1 MQTKLKHVRIAG
13 ISVAV
18 PKNSQ
23 KIIESEYQTESLRK
37 RFVAATG
44 IENRRICLP
53 EQYVS
58 DLAYAAADRLIDEL
72 GWERSEIDSLIFVTQ
87 TPDMPLPATACV
99 LQNRLK
105 LSQECSA
112 FDVNQ
117 GCAGYP
123 YGLHIAGCQLRS
135 QGPKKAILI
144 VGDTAGKINLPSRA
158 ATTAPLFGDA
168 VSATALE
175 WSENAAPMYFQFG
188 TDGAGWDVIMAHRPG
203 GNPPMKKDKF
213 LYEELPDGTIRVGG
227 NFRLQ
232 GENVFNFSTRI
243 APDAVRNI
251 LSYSKQSVETIDY
264 FVFHQ
269 ANKMINDVVR
279 KRLKLEPE
287 RVPSSLAQFGNTSSA
302 SIPVTMQL
310 HCKEELVSKPLSFIL
325 CGFGVG
331 LSWATVH
338 YQTDRIVMPELVEI

>member
-1 MQTKLKHVRIAG
+1 MQTTLNHVRIAG

-37 RFVAATG
+37 RFVTATG
-44 IENRRICLP
+44 IENRRVCLP

-72 GWERSEIDSLIFVTQ
+72 GWDRTEVDSLVFVTQ

-99 LQNRLK
+99 VQNRLA

-135 QGPKKAILI
+135 QGPKKAILL
-144 VGDTAGKINLPSRA
+144 VGDTAGKINLPSMA
-158 ATTAPLFGDA
+158 AKTAPIFGDA

-175 WSENAAPMYFQFG
+175 WSESAAPMHFHFG
-188 TDGAGWDVIMAHRPG
+188 TDGAGWDVIMARRPG
-203 GNPPMKKDKF
+203 GNPPLDKDNF
-213 LYEELPDGTIRVGG
+213 RYEEISDGTIRVGG
-227 NFRLQ
+227 NFKLQ

-243 APDAVRNI
+243 APDAVRSM
-251 LSYSKQSVETIDY
+251 LSYSKQSAETIDY
-264 FVFHQ
+264 FVLHQ
-269 ANKMINDVVR
+269 ANKMINEVIR
-279 KRLKLEPE
+279 KRLKLDYE

-310 HCKEELVSKPLSFIL
+310 HCKEDLVSKPLSLIL

-331 LSWATVH
+331 LSWGTV
-338 YQTDRIVMPELVEI
+338 YCQTDRIVMPELVEI

>member
-1 MQTKLKHVRIAG
+1 MQTTLNHVRIAG
-13 ISVAV
+13 ISTAV
-18 PKNSQ
+18 PKNNQ
-23 KIIESEYQTESLRK
+23 KIIESEYQTESTRK
-37 RFVAATG
+37 RFIAATG
-44 IENRRICLP
+44 IENRRSCLP

-72 GWERSEIDSLIFVTQ
+72 GWDRSEIDSLILVTQ

-99 LQNRLK
+99 LQDRLG
-105 LSQECSA
+105 LSKECSA

-135 QGPKKAILI
+135 QGPKRAILI
-144 VGDTAGKINLPSRA
+144 VGDTAGKINLPSRD

-175 WSENAAPMYFQFG
+175 WSENATPMYFQFG
-188 TDGAGWDVIMAHRPG
+188 TDGAGWDVIMARRPG
-203 GNPPMKKDKF
+203 GNPPMNKENF

-243 APDAVRNI
+243 APEAVKNM
-251 LSYSKQSVETIDY
+251 LSYSAQPIESIDY

-279 KRLKLEPE
+279 KRLKLENE

-310 HCKEELVSKPLSFIL
+310 HCKEDLVSKPLSFIL

-338 YQTDRIVMPELVEI
+338 CQTDRIVMPELVEI